1 MDLFEEQLDQS
12 LKHGFI
18 HSTKYQNQ
26 LYSPKIVINRPKEGR
41 FVLSNIQEE
50 LEKCQQFSFSIAFIT
65 KMGLG
70 MLKSY
75 FFDLYKRGGSGRILI
90 SPYLGFNDPK
100 VMRDLL
106 KLKKFNIEVRISKE
120 SMQMH
125 SKIYLFENIQEK
137 VVISGSSNLTESA
150 LKTNYEWNVKLSST
164 GNGQFI
170 REAEKEFTDIW
181 ENSFI
186 LTEAIIKRYEQTRK
200 PIFTQK
206 DIIKDEAATYKIGD
220 SVKPNRMQKEAMN
233 SLSTLRNEGAER
245 ALVISATGTG
255 KTYMAAFDVKQYNP
269 KRFLFIVHREQ
280 ILRDAKDS
288 FQGVIGFEDK
298 EACVYT
304 SGMDVT
310 SYKYVFATI
319 QSISRD
325 ENLYHI
331 NRAYFD
337 YILVDEVHKSGAR
350 TYQKLMDYFSPD
362 FYLGMT
368 ATPERT
374 DGKNIYELFNYNVA
388 YEIRLQG
395 ALKEDML
402 SPFLYFAVT
411 DITVD
416 GDLIDEKTSFNHLTS
431 EERVRHILE
440 KTDYYGTDGEE
451 IRGLIF
457 CSNVQ
462 EAEELSRKL
471 NILGCRTQA
480 LSGKN
485 SQEEREEAIK
495 RLESGELEYL
505 LTVDI
510 FNEGI
515 DIPSLNQVVMLRN
528 TQSAI
533 VFVQQLGRG
542 LRKHPNKHYMTIID
556 FIGNYKNNYL
566 IPIALFGDK
575 SGIKEKS
582 RQYTANPNQITGP
595 TTINFEKIAQE
606 KVFESINKVTLSS
619 IVKLRESYI
628 KMRNRLGRTPWMKDF
643 LLNDDLDP
651 EIFLENNSFNH
662 YGDVID
668 KFENDYLGL
677 KKENRKRVYSFPDP
691 YISKILRFMS
701 TELLNGKRVH
711 ELLLINY
718 LIKHAGVGTR
728 TNFKSHL
735 KKQHIPYNE
744 DVILSSERVLSLS
757 FFIKQAQDKY
767 GSCFLKVDGDNYRLN
782 EQFMK
787 AWKDE
792 RVQHLVT
799 DIIESGLIK
808 SKNYEAHYPFD
819 LAKRYSRKDAA
830 RLLNWE
836 NDESSTI
843 YGYKI
848 KHGTCPIF
856 VTYHKSDTIT
866 AQTQYKDM
874 FLNSKVFHWYSRSN
888 VTLDSKEIQKIKHA
902 DENNLDIHLFIKKEE
917 GEGTDHY
924 YLGPVHPQIDS
935 FEQTTQRNDK
945 GQLEPIV
952 HMNLE
957 LEHDVEHR
965 LLQYLDNE

>member
-1 MDLFEEQLDQS
+1 MNLFEEQLDQS

-18 HSTKYQNQ
+18 HSSKFQNQ
-26 LYSPKIVINRPKEGR
+26 LYSPKIVINRPQEGR

-50 LEKCQQFSFSIAFIT
+50 LEKCQSFSFSIAFIT

-75 FFDLYKRGGSGRILI
+75 FFDLYKRGGKGRILI

-106 KLKKFNIEVRISKE
+106 KLKQFNVEVRISKE

-125 SKIYLFENIQEK
+125 SKIYLFENTQEK

-170 REAEKEFTDIW
+170 REAEKEFTEIW
-181 ENSFI
+181 DNSYI
-186 LTEAIIKRYEQTRK
+186 LNETIIKKYEQTRK

-206 DIIKDEAATYKIGD
+206 DIVEEQSATYDITD
-220 SVKPNRMQKEAMN
+220 SIKPNKMQQEAMN
-233 SLSTLRNEGAER
+233 SLSTLRHEGADR

-288 FQGVIGFEDK
+288 FHRVMGFEDR

-304 SGMDVT
+304 SGMDLT
-310 SYKYVFATI
+310 RYKYVFATI

-325 ENLYHI
+325 KNLYHI
-331 NRAYFD
+331 SRDFFD

-350 TYQKLMDYFSPD
+350 TYQKLMDYFSPN

-374 DGKNIYELFNYNVA
+374 DGKNIYDLFNYNVA

-411 DITVD
+411 DMTVD
-416 GDLIDEKTSFNHLTS
+416 GDLINEKTSFNHLTS
-431 EERVRHILE
+431 DERVRHILE
-440 KTDYYGTDGEE
+440 KTDYYGIDGEE
-451 IRGLIF
+451 VRGLIF

-471 NILGCRTQA
+471 NTFGRRTQS

-485 SQEEREEAIK
+485 SQEEREESIR

-533 VFVQQLGRG
+533 IFVQQLGRG
-542 LRKHPNKHYMTIID
+542 LRKHPNKHYVTIID

-566 IPIALFGDK
+566 IPIALFGDQ

-606 KVFESINKVTLSS
+606 KVFESINKVTMSS
-619 IVKLRESYI
+619 IAQLRESYI
-628 KMRNRLGRTPWMKDF
+628 KMRNRLGRIPWMEDF
-643 LLNDDLDP
+643 LYNDDLDP
-651 EIFLENNSFNH
+651 EIFLENNHFNH

-668 KFENDYLGL
+668 KFENGYLGL
-677 KKENRKRVYSFPDP
+677 KKEERKSVYSFSNT

-711 ELLLINY
+711 ELLLIHY
-718 LIKHAGVGTR
+718 LIKNSGAGSR
-728 TNFKSHL
+728 PDFKYYLENQNVS
-735 KKQHIPYNE
+735 YSE

-767 GSCFLKVDGDNYRLN
+767 GG
-782 EQFMK
+782 
-787 AWKDE
+787 
-792 RVQHLVT
+792 
-799 DIIESGLIK
+799 
-808 SKNYEAHYPFD
+808 PF
-819 LAKRYSRKDAA
+819 
-830 RLLNWE
+830 
-836 NDESSTI
+836 
-843 YGYKI
+843 
-848 KHGTCPIF
+848 
-856 VTYHKSDTIT
+856 
-866 AQTQYKDM
+866 
-874 FLNSKVFHWYSRSN
+874 
-888 VTLDSKEIQKIKHA
+888 
-902 DENNLDIHLFIKKEE
+902 
-917 GEGTDHY
+917 
-924 YLGPVHPQIDS
+924 
-935 FEQTTQRNDK
+935 
-945 GQLEPIV
+945 
-952 HMNLE
+952 
-957 LEHDVEHR
+957 
-965 LLQYLDNE
+965 